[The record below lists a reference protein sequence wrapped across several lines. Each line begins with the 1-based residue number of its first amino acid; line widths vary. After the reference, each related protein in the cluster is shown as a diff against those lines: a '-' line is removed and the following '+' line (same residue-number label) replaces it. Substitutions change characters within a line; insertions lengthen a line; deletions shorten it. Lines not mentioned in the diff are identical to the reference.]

1 MRLSRLVSW
10 PVLAIV
16 LAMALAGCAQAP
28 VPADRYYRLLPP
40 MPRVLERPALPGTLL
55 VKRFAADGLL
65 GQRALV
71 YADGAAPGVLYQ
83 YRYHFWADAP
93 GALLQDLTVQALRAA
108 RIAHEVVTPDL
119 GVAARYVLVG
129 RVRRLE
135 HLLGDAPAV
144 AVSLELAITGAEHDA
159 PIVLGDHQLMLP
171 LDEPDV
177 AAAVHAMSEAVGQ
190 ILAEFIARL
199 PRI

>member
-1 MRLSRLVSW
+1 MRLSRVLSW
-10 PVLAIV
+10 PALA
-16 LAMALAGCAQAP
+16 LALAGCAQAP
-28 VPADRYYRLLPP
+28 VPADRYYRLLPAA
-40 MPRVLERPALPGTLL
+40 PRELERPALPGTLL

-71 YADGAAPGVLYQ
+71 YADAAAPGVLYQ

-93 GALLQDLTVQALRAA
+93 GELLQNLTVQMLRAA
-108 RIAHEVVTPDL
+108 RIAHEVVTPHL
-119 GVAARYVLVG
+119 GVSARYVLLG

-159 PIVLGDHQLMLP
+159 PIVLGDHQLILP

-177 AAAVHAMSEAVGQ
+177 DAAVHAMSEAVGQ

-199 PRI
+199 PRT